1 MHIND
6 GQGKHE
12 AVVIG
17 YGNVG
22 RHVLESL
29 LASPDFNVLGVVR
42 RDPEARDGI
51 PPSIPVAGRVQ
62 DLLPSPTADGEGS
75 AGEEAGGHRR
85 APAAILAVPT
95 RRVPEYA
102 EECLALGLNT
112 VDCYDIHG
120 ESLVDLRHHLDG
132 VARQHRRVAV
142 TATGWDPGTDS
153 MVRALMEI
161 MAPRGVTSTTFGP
174 GVSMGHTTAV
184 KAVPGVKDALA
195 LTLPA
200 GEGSHHRRIFVQLE
214 PGADFETVA
223 EQIKADPYFARDET
237 AVIEAENMDD
247 LMDFSHGVRIAR
259 RGGSGITHNQRF
271 SYSMA
276 INNPALT
283 AQIMVAA
290 ARAAFRQRPGA
301 YTMLEI
307 PPIDFLP
314 GDREGLIRRLV

>member
-1 MHIND
+1 M
-6 GQGKHE
+6 
-12 AVVIG
+12 VG

-22 RHVLESL
+22 RHVVESL
-29 LASPDFNVLGVVR
+29 LAAPDFHILGIVR
-42 RDPEARDGI
+42 RDPGDRDGI
-51 PPSIPVAGRVQ
+51 PPAIPVAGSVEE
-62 DLLPSPTADGEGS
+62 LLADRPDNVDGNEDHGGADGPKS
-75 AGEEAGGHRR
+75 

-102 EECLALGLNT
+102 EKCLALGLNT

-120 ESLVDLRHHLDG
+120 DSLVNLRRGLDG
-132 VARQHRRVAV
+132 LARKHRRVAV
-142 TATGWDPGTDS
+142 VSTGWDPGTDS
-153 MVRALMEI
+153 IIRALMEV

-174 GVSMGHTTAV
+174 GVSMGHTAAV

-200 GEGSHHRRIFVQLE
+200 GEGIHRRQIFIQLE
-214 PGADFETVA
+214 PGADFTTVS
-223 EQIKADPYFARDET
+223 EEIKADSYFRGGET
-237 AVIEAENMDD
+237 AVTEAEDMAA

-259 RGGSGITHNQRF
+259 RGGSGVTHNQRF
-271 SYSMA
+271 SYTMA

-290 ARAAFRQRPGA
+290 ARAAFLQRPGA

-314 GDREGLIRRLV
+314 GDPEGLIRRLV